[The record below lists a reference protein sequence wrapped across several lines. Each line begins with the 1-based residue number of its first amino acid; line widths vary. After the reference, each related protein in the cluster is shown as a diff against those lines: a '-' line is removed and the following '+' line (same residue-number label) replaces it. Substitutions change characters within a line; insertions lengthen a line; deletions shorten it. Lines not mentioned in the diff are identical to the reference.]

1 MATEIKQ
8 QQQNNV
14 VEDVLNPSTFVAPT
28 PSPNPTI
35 LIEYCDRVLLILSF
49 MNWKRLIWSIV

>member
-14 VEDVLNPSTFVAPT
+14 AEDVLNPSTFVAPT

-49 MNWKRLIWSIV
+49 MN